1 MRRSLAHAL
10 CCRHSAPAVISRALC
25 VTISA
30 SPGIQQREHQ
40 QPATLAEAGHRS
52 FYRIIGFFALY
63 PSADIRV
70 NYGDPVTGQTGRLF
84 LPFDFSVGRSLTK
97 NLRAVVHCSRCPGC
111 DQKKKDANP
120 SCRCPNVRSAMPSI
134 DLRLVSGAQRRCLS
148 WCSCWSGAQRSI
160 RRPLRD
166 ETSFPSK
173 PERRHPCC
181 QTLGRRR

>member
-1 MRRSLAHAL
+1 SLAHAL

-84 LPFDFSVGRSLTK
+84 LPFDFSVGAELDQEFASG
-97 NLRAVVHCSRCPGC
+97 RALFEMPG
-111 DQKKKDANP
+111 
-120 SCRCPNVRSAMPSI
+120 
-134 DLRLVSGAQRRCLS
+134 L
-148 WCSCWSGAQRSI
+148 
-160 RRPLRD
+160 
-166 ETSFPSK
+166 
-173 PERRHPCC
+173 
-181 QTLGRRR
+181 